1 MFEYTCGDSSGCAA
15 MMVLAG
21 LLGALAGVCWL
32 VITVRAFRSDRLQ
45 GALCLLIPPY
55 SLYYAI
61 ARLEPPRKALLIT
74 GLVAGPILALIA
86 WNSATAVF
94 GPNVAEQ
101 PAMEDDPFADDD
113 AFADDDLDDW
123 DEPLE

>member
-1 MFEYTCGDSSGCAA
+1 MFEHTCGESSGCAA
-15 MMVLAG
+15 MIVLSG
-21 LLGALAGVCWL
+21 LLVAVAGVCWL
-32 VITVRAFRSDRLQ
+32 VIVVRAFRHDSRLQ
-45 GALCLLIPPY
+45 GALNLLIPPY
-55 SLYYAI
+55 VLYYAI

-74 GLVAGPILALIA
+74 GLVAGPILALVA

-101 PAMEDDPFADDD
+101 PAAQDD
-113 AFADDDLDDW
+113 AFADDEELGDW